1 MKKRALLIV
10 LFFLPICVFAQE
22 SVLEQIIADVQA
34 VGGSPEVE
42 IEEGAYAK
50 VRLADSCYLE
60 TYHYGDSILLVQTVC
75 APLCSSV
82 ARMYDSHWT
91 LLHPVPAPDAYTLP
105 QAFIDSNGTIRW
117 QENYMEEDF
126 N

>member
-1 MKKRALLIV
+1 MKKQLLFI
-10 LFFLPICVFAQE
+10 LLTLLPACIFAQE
-22 SVLEQIIADVQA
+22 SVLERIIADVQA
-34 VGGSPEVE
+34 LGGSPEVV
-42 IEEGAYAK
+42 IEQGAYAK

-82 ARMYDSHWT
+82 ARMYDSRWT
-91 LLHPVPAPDAYTLP
+91 LLHPIPAPDAYTLP
-105 QAFIDSNGTIRW
+105 QAFIDKNGAIRW
-117 QENYMEEDF
+117 QENYKEEEF

>member
-1 MKKRALLIV
+1 MKKQLLFI
-10 LFFLPICVFAQE
+10 LLTLLPACIFAQE

-34 VGGSPEVE
+34 LGGTPEVV
-42 IEEGAYAK
+42 IDQGAYAK

-82 ARMYDSHWT
+82 ARMYDSRRT
-91 LLHPVPAPDAYTLP
+91 LLHPIPAPDAYTLP
-105 QAFIDSNGTIRW
+105 QAFIDSNGAIRW
-117 QENYMEEDF
+117 QENYGEEKV

>member
-1 MKKRALLIV
+1 MKKQLLFI
-10 LFFLPICVFAQE
+10 LLTLLPTCIFAQE
-22 SVLEQIIADVQA
+22 SVLERIIADVQA
-34 VGGSPEVE
+34 LGGTPEVV
-42 IEEGAYAK
+42 IEQGTYAK

-82 ARMYDSHWT
+82 ARMYDSQWT
-91 LLHPVPAPDAYTLP
+91 LLHHIPAPDAYTLP
-105 QAFIDSNGTIRW
+105 PAFIDSNGAIRW
-117 QENYMEEDF
+117 QENYKEEEF

>member
-1 MKKRALLIV
+1 MKKQLLFI
-10 LFFLPICVFAQE
+10 LLTLLPACIFAQE
-22 SVLEQIIADVQA
+22 SVLERIIADVQA
-34 VGGSPEVE
+34 LGGSPEVV
-42 IEEGAYAK
+42 IEQGAYAK

-82 ARMYDSHWT
+82 ARMYDSQWT
-91 LLHPVPAPDAYTLP
+91 LLHPILAPDAYTLP
-105 QAFIDSNGTIRW
+105 QAFIDSNGDIRW
-117 QENYMEEDF
+117 QENFKEEQV

>member
-1 MKKRALLIV
+1 M
-10 LFFLPICVFAQE
+10 
-22 SVLEQIIADVQA
+22 
-34 VGGSPEVE
+34 GGSPEVE

-82 ARMYDSHWT
+82 ARIYDNQWT
-91 LLHPVPAPDAYTLP
+91 LLHPVPCPDAYTLP
-105 QAFIDSNGTIRW
+105 QAIINKNGNICW
-117 QENYMEEDF
+117 QENYEEEEF

>member
-1 MKKRALLIV
+1 MKLNLLLI
-10 LFFLPICVFAQE
+10 LLTFLPIFTFAQE
-22 SVLEQIIADVQA
+22 SVVERIIADVQA
-34 VGGSPEVE
+34 LGGTPEVV
-42 IEEGAYAK
+42 IEQGTYAK

-82 ARMYDSHWT
+82 ARIYDNQWT
-91 LLHPVPAPDAYTLP
+91 LLHPVPCPDAYTLP
-105 QAFIDSNGTIRW
+105 QAFIDDNGSIRW
-117 QENYMEEDF
+117 QENYMKEEF

>member
-1 MKKRALLIV
+1 MKKQLLFI
-10 LFFLPICVFAQE
+10 LLTLLPACIFAQE
-22 SVLEQIIADVQA
+22 PVLEQIIADVQA

-42 IEEGAYAK
+42 IEEDAYTK
-50 VRLADSCYLE
+50 VRLADSCYIE

-82 ARMYDSHWT
+82 ARMYDSQWK
-91 LLHPVPAPDAYTLP
+91 LLHPIPAPDAYTLP
-105 QAFIDSNGTIRW
+105 QAFIDSNGAIRW
-117 QENYMEEDF
+117 QENYKEEGV

>member
-1 MKKRALLIV
+1 MKKQLLFI
-10 LFFLPICVFAQE
+10 LLTFFPVCVFAQQ
-22 SVLEQIIADVQA
+22 SVIEQIIADVQA
-34 VGGSPEVE
+34 MGGSPEVE

-105 QAFIDSNGTIRW
+105 QAIINKNGNICW
-117 QENYMEEDF
+117 QENYEEEEF

>member
-1 MKKRALLIV
+1 MKKQLLFI
-10 LFFLPICVFAQE
+10 LLTLLPACIFAQE
-22 SVLEQIIADVQA
+22 SVLERIIADVQA
-34 VGGSPEVE
+34 LGGSPEVE

-82 ARMYDSHWT
+82 AQMYDSHWT
-91 LLHPVPAPDAYTLP
+91 LLHPVPAPEAYTLP
-105 QAFIDSNGTIRW
+105 QAIINKNGNICW
-117 QENYMEEDF
+117 QENYEEEQ
-126 N
+126 

>member
-1 MKKRALLIV
+1 M
-10 LFFLPICVFAQE
+10 
-22 SVLEQIIADVQA
+22 
-34 VGGSPEVE
+34 GGSPEVE

-91 LLHPVPAPDAYTLP
+91 LLHPVPAPEAYTLP
-105 QAFIDSNGTIRW
+105 QAIINENGNICW
-117 QENYMEEDF
+117 QENYEEEEF

>member
-1 MKKRALLIV
+1 MKKQLLFI
-10 LFFLPICVFAQE
+10 LLTLLPACIFAQE

-42 IEEGAYAK
+42 IEEGAYTK
-50 VRLADSCYLE
+50 VRLADSCYIE

-75 APLCSSV
+75 VPLCSSV
-82 ARMYDSHWT
+82 ARMYDSQWT
-91 LLHPVPAPDAYTLP
+91 LLHPVPAPDTYTLP
-105 QAFIDSNGTIRW
+105 QAFINTNGTIRW
-117 QENYMEEDF
+117 QENYMEEGV

>member
-1 MKKRALLIV
+1 MKKQLLFI
-10 LFFLPICVFAQE
+10 LLTLLPACIFAQE

-34 VGGSPEVE
+34 LGGTPEVV
-42 IEEGAYAK
+42 IDQGAYAK

-82 ARMYDSHWT
+82 ALMYDSRWT
-91 LLHPVPAPDAYTLP
+91 LLHPIPAPDAYTLP
-105 QAFIDSNGTIRW
+105 QAFIDSNGAIRW
-117 QENYMEEDF
+117 QENYKEEEF

>member
-1 MKKRALLIV
+1 MKKQLLFI
-10 LFFLPICVFAQE
+10 LLTLLPACTFAQE
-22 SVLEQIIADVQA
+22 SVLERIIADVQA
-34 VGGSPEVE
+34 LGGSPEVV
-42 IEEGAYAK
+42 IDQGAYAK

-82 ARMYDSHWT
+82 ARMYDSQWT
-91 LLHPVPAPDAYTLP
+91 LLHPMPAPAAYTLP
-105 QAFIDSNGTIRW
+105 QAFIDSNGAIRW
-117 QENYMEEDF
+117 QENYKEEEF

>member
-1 MKKRALLIV
+1 MTKRTLLIV
-10 LFFLPICVFAQE
+10 LFFLPISIFSQE

-82 ARMYDSHWT
+82 ARMYDSQWT
-91 LLHPVPAPDAYTLP
+91 LLHPVPAPEAYTLP
-105 QAFIDSNGTIRW
+105 QAFINTNGTLRW
-117 QENYMEEDF
+117 QENYIEEGV

>member
-1 MKKRALLIV
+1 MIKRALFIV
-10 LFFLPICVFAQE
+10 LFFLPICVFSQE

-50 VRLADSCYLE
+50 VRLADSCYIE

-82 ARMYDSHWT
+82 ARMYDSQWT
-91 LLHPVPAPDAYTLP
+91 LLHPVPAPDTYTLP
-105 QAFIDSNGTIRW
+105 QAFINNNGTIRW
-117 QENYMEEDF
+117 QENYMEEGV

>member
-1 MKKRALLIV
+1 MKKQLLFI
-10 LFFLPICVFAQE
+10 LLTLLPACTFAQE

-34 VGGSPEVE
+34 LGGTPEVV
-42 IEEGAYAK
+42 IDQGAYAK

-82 ARMYDSHWT
+82 ARMYDSQWT
-91 LLHPVPAPDAYTLP
+91 LLHPMPTPDAYTLP
-105 QAFIDSNGTIRW
+105 QAFIENNGAIRW
-117 QENYMEEDF
+117 QENYKEEEF

>member
-1 MKKRALLIV
+1 MKKRLLFI
-10 LFFLPICVFAQE
+10 LLTFFPVCVFAQQ
-22 SVLEQIIADVQA
+22 SFIEQIIADVQA

-75 APLCSSV
+75 APLCSSF

-91 LLHPVPAPDAYTLP
+91 LLHPVPAPAAYTLP
-105 QAFIDSNGTIRW
+105 QAFINENGTIRW
-117 QENYMEEDF
+117 QENYKEEK
-126 N
+126 

>member
-1 MKKRALLIV
+1 MTKRTLLIV
-10 LFFLPICVFAQE
+10 LFFLPISIFSQE

-42 IEEGAYAK
+42 IEEGAYTK
-50 VRLADSCYLE
+50 VRLADSCYIE

-82 ARMYDSHWT
+82 ARMYDNQWT
-91 LLHPVPAPDAYTLP
+91 LLHPVPAPYAYTLP
-105 QAFIDSNGTIRW
+105 QAFINSNGTLRW
-117 QENYMEEDF
+117 QENYKEER
-126 N
+126 

>member
-1 MKKRALLIV
+1 MKQNLLLI
-10 LFFLPICVFAQE
+10 LLTFLPIFAFSQE
-22 SVLEQIIADVQA
+22 SVLERIIVDVQA
-34 VGGSPEVE
+34 MGGSPEVE

-60 TYHYGDSILLVQTVC
+60 TYHFGDSILLVQTVC

-82 ARMYDSHWT
+82 ARMYDSQWT
-91 LLHPVPAPDAYTLP
+91 LLHPLPAPDAYTLP
-105 QAFIDSNGTIRW
+105 QAFIDNNGAIRW
-117 QENYMEEDF
+117 QENYKEEEF

>member
-1 MKKRALLIV
+1 MKKQLLFI
-10 LFFLPICVFAQE
+10 LLTFFPVCVFAQQ
-22 SVLEQIIADVQA
+22 SVIEQIIADVQA
-34 VGGSPEVE
+34 MGGSPEVE

-91 LLHPVPAPDAYTLP
+91 LLHPVPAPDAYILP
-105 QAFIDSNGTIRW
+105 QAFINSNGTIRW
-117 QENYMEEDF
+117 QENYEEEEF

>member
-1 MKKRALLIV
+1 MKKQLLFI
-10 LFFLPICVFAQE
+10 LLTLLPACIFAQE
-22 SVLEQIIADVQA
+22 SVLDRLLAAVQA
-34 VGGSPEVE
+34 VGGSPEVV
-42 IEEGAYAK
+42 IEQGAYAK

-82 ARMYDSHWT
+82 ARMYDSQWT
-91 LLHPVPAPDAYTLP
+91 LLHPILAPDAYTLP
-105 QAFIDSNGTIRW
+105 QAFIDSNGAIRW
-117 QENYMEEDF
+117 QENYTEEGV

>member
-1 MKKRALLIV
+1 MKKQLLFI
-10 LFFLPICVFAQE
+10 LLTLLPACIFAQE
-22 SVLEQIIADVQA
+22 SVLERIIADVQA
-34 VGGSPEVE
+34 MGGSPEVE

-82 ARMYDSHWT
+82 AQMYDSHWT
-91 LLHPVPAPDAYTLP
+91 LLHPVPAPEAYTLP
-105 QAFIDSNGTIRW
+105 QAIINKNGNICW
-117 QENYMEEDF
+117 QENYEEEQ
-126 N
+126 

>member
-1 MKKRALLIV
+1 MTKRTLLIV
-10 LFFLPICVFAQE
+10 LFFLPISIFSQE

-82 ARMYDSHWT
+82 ARMYDSQWT
-91 LLHPVPAPDAYTLP
+91 LLHPVPAPEAYTLP
-105 QAFIDSNGTIRW
+105 QAFINENGTIRW
-117 QENYMEEDF
+117 QENYKEEDF
-126 N
+126 

>member
-1 MKKRALLIV
+1 MKKQLLFI
-10 LFFLPICVFAQE
+10 LLTLLPACIFAQE
-22 SVLEQIIADVQA
+22 SVLERIIADVQA
-34 VGGSPEVE
+34 LGGSPEVV

-50 VRLADSCYLE
+50 VRVADSCYLE

-82 ARMYDSHWT
+82 ALMYDSRWT
-91 LLHPVPAPDAYTLP
+91 LLHPIPAPDAYTLP
-105 QAFIDSNGTIRW
+105 QAFIDSNGDIRW
-117 QENYMEEDF
+117 QENFKEEQV